1 MGFRFRKSYKWGPFR
16 FTASKSGIST
26 SVGVKGARITRTARG
41 TTRATASIPGT
52 GLSWVEETGK
62 KKKPAGSAGGE
73 RRMSKKTKWII
84 GIVAAMMLFG
94 GVSSRGEKTTVT
106 VTPAPSEPVRAAVVA
121 VTDAPTPTATPE
133 PTPEPSPTPEP
144 TPTLEP
150 TPTPRVENTYILN
163 VNTGTV
169 HRPGCRFVK
178 QMKDSNKQEIVCTR
192 EELQAYGYNL
202 CDTCNP

>member
-26 SVGVKGARITRTARG
+26 SVGVKGARVTRTARG
-41 TTRATASIPGT
+41 TTRATASIPET

-121 VTDAPTPTATPE
+121 VTDAPKPTTTP
-133 PTPEPSPTPEP
+133 
-144 TPTLEP
+144 EP

-192 EELQAYGYNL
+192 DELHAMGYNL

>member
-1 MGFRFRKSYKWGPFR
+1 VGFRFRKSYKWGPFR
-16 FTASKSGIST
+16 ITASKSGIST

-62 KKKPAGSAGGE
+62 KKNPAGSAGGE

-106 VTPAPSEPVRAAVVA
+106 VTPAPSEPVRAAVVT
-121 VTDAPTPTATPE
+121 VTDAPTPTETP
-133 PTPEPSPTPEP
+133 
-144 TPTLEP
+144 EP

-169 HRPGCRFVK
+169 HLPGCRFEK

-192 EELQAYGYNL
+192 EELHAMGYNL